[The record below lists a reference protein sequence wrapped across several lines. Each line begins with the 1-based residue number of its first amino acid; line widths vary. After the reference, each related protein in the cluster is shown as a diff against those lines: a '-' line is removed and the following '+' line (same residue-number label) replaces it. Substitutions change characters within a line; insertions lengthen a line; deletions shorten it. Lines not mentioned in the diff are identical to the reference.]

1 MNKPQGLVMPKNPA
15 LALQELHRKQM
26 SETVGDTAED
36 TANLTATNT
45 ADTTARSTA
54 TSTAVSAEGM
64 QDISTDVQEAASTPA
79 RTALRDKITTQT
91 VREPTVRITIDVP
104 ESLHGRLKE
113 YCLDHKVASLRVLTL
128 ALYEEFLQGE
138 DA

>member
-26 SETVGDTAED
+26 SEPVGDTAED
-36 TANLTATNT
+36 TA
-45 ADTTARSTA
+45 R
-54 TSTAVSAEGM
+54 STAVSTPVRKARSTGVQKETSTEGR
-64 QDISTDVQEAASTPA
+64 TDAQTAVREEG
-79 RTALRDKITTQT
+79 RTAFRDKITSQT
-91 VREPTVRITIDVP
+91 VREPTVRVTIDVP
-104 ESLHGRLKE
+104 ESLHSRLKE